1 MRRGFTSLAQVPLL
15 MLASSLVL
23 QVPLSA
29 QHAGSAGLIG
39 SGHIGGPVHTGPA
52 PTFSGPSR
60 SVTPAVHPPSLQ
72 RGQPRPWPGGAPARP
87 VGGGN
92 RDGRSRERYPAVY
105 AGYPWLSFGYGAPL
119 GYGMSYASDSD
130 DTAAPMPSQQAEE
143 SPVDYGPEP
152 RGPQGPPEVAETGA
166 SAFRPP
172 YQGSYQGSYQGPYPG
187 PPLAA
192 PVHAQPTTVLIFK
205 DGRPPEKVHNYAL
218 TGSTLYALDGDMN
231 REIPLAL
238 LNVPATVETNRAAGV
253 DFALP
258 VSR

>member
-1 MRRGFTSLAQVPLL
+1 MRREFAGLVQVRLLVLASGLVLPVPLL
-15 MLASSLVL
+15 
-23 QVPLSA
+23 A

-52 PTFSGPSR
+52 PTLTAPPR
-60 SVTPAVHPPSLQ
+60 NVTPAVHPPSLQ
-72 RGQPRPWPGGAPARP
+72 RGQPRPWPGGAPSRP
-87 VGGGN
+87 IGGGN
-92 RDGRSRERYPAVY
+92 RDGRSRDRYPAVY
-105 AGYPWLSFGYGAPL
+105 AGYPWLSFGYGVPL
-119 GYGMSYASDSD
+119 GYGMPYAGDPD
-130 DTAAPMPSQQAEE
+130 DNAAPMPPQQAEE
-143 SPVDYGPEP
+143 SPSDYGPEP
-152 RGPQGPPEVAETGA
+152 RGPQGSPEVAETGA
-166 SAFRPP
+166 PSSFRPP
-172 YQGSYQGSYQGPYPG
+172 YLGPYPG
-187 PPLAA
+187 PPAAA

-238 LNVPATVETNRAAGV
+238 LNLPATVETNRAAGV